1 MTKKGFRREY
11 LRSPLVADVLFVAD
25 GHVHK
30 ARTVNISEGGVLL
43 ESLPIVPEINAMPL
57 MLPLVQFPSFSRMS
71 HEFLKSMKIE
81 QFERGVIR
89 SKARLVRSFEGHS
102 TVDKIFVPKIG
113 CEFVTSKNDTQKII
127 ADYVAMSAKNIVFLL
142 GLFERSASV
151 ELTRNVAKVLGYD
164 SDQKMILLRQKIL
177 HDYQSLESL

>member
-1 MTKKGFRREY
+1 MTTGFRREY

-43 ESLPIVPEINAMPL
+43 EALPMVPEINAMPL
-57 MLPLVQFPSFSRMS
+57 MLPLIQFPSFSRMS
-71 HEFLKSMKIE
+71 HDFLKSMKVE
-81 QFERGVIR
+81 QFERAVIR

-102 TVDKIFVPKIG
+102 AVDKIFVPKIG
-113 CEFVTSKNDTQKII
+113 CEFVASKEDAQKII

-142 GLFERSASV
+142 GLFERSANV
-151 ELTRNVAKVLGYD
+151 DLTRNVAKVLGYD
-164 SDQKMILLRQKIL
+164 SEQKLILLRQKIL

>member
-1 MTKKGFRREY
+1 MTKGFRREY

-43 ESLPIVPEINAMPL
+43 EALPMVPEINAMPL
-57 MLPLVQFPSFSRMS
+57 MLPLVQFPAFSRLS
-71 HEFLKSMKIE
+71 HELLKTMRPE
-81 QFERGVIR
+81 QFEKVVIR

-102 TVDKIFVPKIG
+102 AVDKVFVPKVG
-113 CEFVTSKNDTQKII
+113 CEFVASKNEVKKII

-142 GLFERSASV
+142 GLFERSANV
-151 ELTRNVAKVLGYD
+151 ELTRNVAKTLGYD
-164 SDQKMILLRQKIL
+164 SEQKLILLRQKVL